1 MKALSLQEGHTGWE
15 SGMYKV
21 LIVDDEPIIC
31 EGLKKSVR
39 WADFNCEVAG
49 TASNGL
55 EGLDLMR
62 ELEPDI
68 LISDI
73 AMNNM
78 DGLAM
83 VAAIRSEYPE
93 VEVCLLTGYRNF
105 EYAQRAIKLGVT
117 RFLLK
122 PSKMD
127 EIEEAITA
135 MTDNLRSRGNLG
147 AQIIDHI
154 WDMSMETDRYLYE
167 TFLKDRRDEEGQTRA
182 HGSEANSFVLKK
194 ALVYMLEH
202 FTSKLTLG
210 DVAQQCYV
218 SSWHLSK
225 LLNQYTG
232 RGFFEIV
239 NIIRLGRARTLLEET
254 GRKVQDISEEVGF
267 QDVAHFSRIF
277 KTYTGCSPKEY
288 RERHTLSGNP

>member
-1 MKALSLQEGHTGWE
+1 
-15 SGMYKV
+15 MYKV

-39 WADFNCEVAG
+39 WSDFNCEVVA
-49 TASNGL
+49 TAENGL
-55 EGLDLMR
+55 EGLEIMKTLS
-62 ELEPDI
+62 PDI

-73 AMNNM
+73 SMNNM

-83 VAAIRSEYPE
+83 VAAIKSEHPG

-122 PSKMD
+122 PSRMD
-127 EIEEAITA
+127 ELEEAIRA
-135 MTDNLRSRGNLG
+135 MTDNLRRSGNMG
-147 AQIIDHI
+147 GQIIDNL
-154 WDMSMETDRYLYE
+154 WDMQNEEDRYLYE
-167 TFLKDRRDEEGQTRA
+167 TFIKNRPESREDSVRS
-182 HGSEANSFVLKK
+182 SEANGYVVKK
-194 ALVYMLEH
+194 SLLYILH
-202 FTSKLTLG
+202 HYDKKLSLT
-210 DVAQQCYV
+210 DVANECYV

-225 LLNQYTG
+225 LLNHYTG
-232 RGFFEIV
+232 RGFFEVINV
-239 NIIRLGRARTLLEET
+239 IRLNEARRLLSET
-254 GRKVQDISEEVGF
+254 GERITDISERVGF

-288 RERHTLSGNP
+288 RAANYKEV

>member
-1 MKALSLQEGHTGWE
+1 
-15 SGMYKV
+15 MYKV

-31 EGLKKSVR
+31 EGLKRSVR

-55 EGLDLMR
+55 EGLEQMR

-73 AMNNM
+73 SMNNM

-127 EIEEAITA
+127 EIEEAINA
-135 MTDNLRSRGNLG
+135 MTENLRSRGNHG
-147 AQIIDHI
+147 AQIIDQI
-154 WDMSMETDRYLYE
+154 WDMRQEQDRWLYE
-167 TFLKDRRDEEGQTRA
+167 TFLKDRRETDETRA
-182 HGSEANSFVLKK
+182 HSSEANGFVLKK
-194 ALVYMLEH
+194 ALVYMLENS
-202 FTSKLTLG
+202 TRKLSLG
-210 DVAQQCYV
+210 DVAEHCYV

-232 RGFFEIV
+232 RGFFEII
-239 NIIRLGRARTLLEET
+239 NLIRLSRAKTLLEET

-277 KTYTGCSPKEY
+277 KNYVGCSPREY
-288 RERHTLSGNP
+288 REKHMLGGNA

>member
-1 MKALSLQEGHTGWE
+1 
-15 SGMYKV
+15 MYKV

-154 WDMSMETDRYLYE
+154 WDMSLETDRYLYE
-167 TFLKDRRDEEGQTRA
+167 TFLKDRRDEDGQSRA
-182 HGSEANSFVLKK
+182 RGSEANSFVLKK
-194 ALVYMLEH
+194 ALIYMLEH

-232 RGFFEIV
+232 RGFFEII

-267 QDVAHFSRIF
+267 QDVAHF
-277 KTYTGCSPKEY
+277 
-288 RERHTLSGNP
+288 

>member
-1 MKALSLQEGHTGWE
+1 
-15 SGMYKV
+15 MYKV

-39 WADFNCEVAG
+39 WSDFNCEVVA
-49 TASNGL
+49 TAENGL
-55 EGLDLMR
+55 EGLEKMKALS
-62 ELEPDI
+62 PDI

-73 AMNNM
+73 SMNNM

-83 VAAIRSEYPE
+83 VAAIKSEHPG

-122 PSKMD
+122 PSRMD
-127 EIEEAITA
+127 ELEEAIRA
-135 MTDNLRSRGNLG
+135 MTDNLRRSGNMG
-147 AQIIDHI
+147 GQIIDNL
-154 WDMSMETDRYLYE
+154 WDMQNEEDRYLYE
-167 TFLKDRRDEEGQTRA
+167 TFIKNRPESREDSVRS
-182 HGSEANSFVLKK
+182 SEANGYVVKK
-194 ALVYMLEH
+194 SLLYILH
-202 FTSKLTLG
+202 HYDKKLSLT
-210 DVAQQCYV
+210 DVANECYV

-225 LLNQYTG
+225 LLNHYTG
-232 RGFFEIV
+232 RGFFEVINV
-239 NIIRLGRARTLLEET
+239 IRLNEARRLLSET
-254 GRKVQDISEEVGF
+254 GERITDISERVGF

-288 RERHTLSGNP
+288 RAANYKEV

>member
-1 MKALSLQEGHTGWE
+1 
-15 SGMYKV
+15 MYKV

-31 EGLKKSVR
+31 EGLKRSVR

-55 EGLDLMR
+55 EGLEQMR
-62 ELEPDI
+62 KLNPDI

-73 AMNNM
+73 SMNNM

-83 VAAIRSEYPE
+83 VAAIKSEYPK

-105 EYAQRAIKLGVT
+105 EYAQQAIKLGVT

-122 PSKMD
+122 PSKME

-135 MTDNLRSRGNLG
+135 MTGNLRSSGNLG
-147 AQIIDHI
+147 AQIIDGL
-154 WDMSMETDRYLYE
+154 WDMNQEQDRYLYE
-167 TFLKDRRDEEGQTRA
+167 LFIANRPEENEEGADREKRVR
-182 HGSEANSFVLKK
+182 GSEANGYVMKE
-194 ALVYMLEH
+194 ALVYILENY
-202 FTSKLTLG
+202 TKKLSLS
-210 DVAQQCYV
+210 DVAEHCYV

-232 RGFFEIV
+232 RGFFEII
-239 NIIRLGRARTLLEET
+239 NLIRLDRAKELLTET
-254 GRKVQDISEEVGF
+254 NRKVQDISCAVGF

-277 KTYTGCSPKEY
+277 KTYIGCSPKEF
-288 RERHTLSGNP
+288 RLGTGDSSLSL

>member
-1 MKALSLQEGHTGWE
+1 
-15 SGMYKV
+15 MYKV

-39 WADFNCEVAG
+39 WENYNCEVAG

-55 EGLDLMR
+55 EGLEQMKRLH
-62 ELEPDI
+62 PDI
-68 LISDI
+68 LITDI
-73 AMNNM
+73 SMNNM

-83 VAAIRSEYPE
+83 VAAIRSEFPN

-105 EYAQRAIKLGVT
+105 EYAQRAIQLGVT

-122 PSKMD
+122 PSKME
-127 EIEEAITA
+127 EISEAITA
-135 MTDNLRSRGNLG
+135 MTENLRRSGNMG
-147 AQIIDHI
+147 AEVIDRL
-154 WDMSMETDRYLYE
+154 WDMRSPDERYIYE
-167 TFLKDRRDEEGQTRA
+167 TFMKDRPKEKDTAEGRIRD
-182 HGSEANSFVLKK
+182 SEANSYVLKS
-194 ALVYMLEH
+194 ALLYMTENYMR
-202 FTSKLTLG
+202 KLSLN
-210 DVAQQCYV
+210 DVAQHCYV

-232 RGFFEIV
+232 RGFFEII
-239 NIIRLGRARTLLEET
+239 NMIRLDRARELLENT

-277 KTYTGCSPKEY
+277 KSYVGCSPKEY
-288 RERHTLSGNP
+288 RNSRGKDNNGDTHL

>member
-1 MKALSLQEGHTGWE
+1 
-15 SGMYKV
+15 MYRV

-31 EGLKKSVR
+31 EGLRKSVR

-55 EGLDLMR
+55 EGLEKVK
-62 ELEPDI
+62 ELRPDI

-73 AMNNM
+73 SMNNM

-83 VAAIRSEYPE
+83 VAAVKSECPDME
-93 VEVCLLTGYRNF
+93 VTLLTGYRNF

-122 PSKMD
+122 PSRMD

-135 MTDNLRSRGNLG
+135 MTANLRSIGNMG
-147 AQIIDHI
+147 AQIIDNL
-154 WDMSMETDRYLYE
+154 WNMQDSGDRYLYE
-167 TFLKDRRDEEGQTRA
+167 TFIRNRPEADEGEGGSGGQKTEGRIRD
-182 HGSEANSFVLKK
+182 SEANHYVLRT
-194 ALVYMLEH
+194 ALAYILEH
-202 FTSKLTLG
+202 YTEKLSLG
-210 DVAQQCYV
+210 DVSEHCYV

-232 RGFFEIV
+232 RGFFEII
-239 NIIRLGRARTLLEET
+239 NRIRIDRAKEMLSAS
-254 GRKVQDISEEVGF
+254 GAKVQEVSDAVGF
-267 QDVAHFSRIF
+267 LDVAHFSRIF
-277 KTYTGCSPKEY
+277 KSSVGCSPREY
-288 RERHTLSGNP
+288 RQRGGDG

>member
-1 MKALSLQEGHTGWE
+1 
-15 SGMYKV
+15 MYKV

-127 EIEEAITA
+127 G
-135 MTDNLRSRGNLG
+135 LV
-147 AQIIDHI
+147 
-154 WDMSMETDRYLYE
+154 
-167 TFLKDRRDEEGQTRA
+167 FL
-182 HGSEANSFVLKK
+182 S
-194 ALVYMLEH
+194 
-202 FTSKLTLG
+202 
-210 DVAQQCYV
+210 C
-218 SSWHLSK
+218 
-225 LLNQYTG
+225 
-232 RGFFEIV
+232 
-239 NIIRLGRARTLLEET
+239 
-254 GRKVQDISEEVGF
+254 
-267 QDVAHFSRIF
+267 
-277 KTYTGCSPKEY
+277 
-288 RERHTLSGNP
+288 

>member
-1 MKALSLQEGHTGWE
+1 
-15 SGMYKV
+15 MYKV

-55 EGLDLMR
+55 EGLERMR
-62 ELEPDI
+62 ELTPDI

-73 AMNNM
+73 SMNNM

-83 VAAIRSEYPE
+83 VAAIKSEYPD

-105 EYAQRAIKLGVT
+105 EYAQTAIKLGVT

-122 PSKMD
+122 PSRMD

-135 MTDNLRSRGNLG
+135 MTDNLRSSGNLG
-147 AQIIDHI
+147 EQIIDNL
-154 WDMSMETDRYLYE
+154 WDMRHEQDRYLYE
-167 TFLKDRRDEEGQTRA
+167 TFIRDRSAGREDGSPPGGREGSIRD
-182 HGSEANSFVLKK
+182 SEANSYVLKK
-194 ALVYMLEH
+194 ALMYMLEH
-202 FTSKLTLG
+202 YTIKLNLP
-210 DVAQQCYV
+210 DVAENCYV
-218 SSWHLSK
+218 SSCHLSK
-225 LLNQYTG
+225 LLNQDTG
-232 RGFFEIV
+232 RGFFEII
-239 NIIRLGRARTLLEET
+239 NIIRLDRAKVLLEET
-254 GRKVQDISEEVGF
+254 GRKVQDVSEEVGF

-277 KTYTGCSPKEY
+277 KNFIGCSPKEY
-288 RERHTLSGNP
+288 REKHVRR